1 MLEYVPDIIKDLN
14 FCYRNTSIDKIQQDL
29 VYVESIGIHNGG
41 PLHRTKRNDRDSFL
55 VVATMKG
62 CGIIE
67 YRGKKY
73 EVPEGKGFFIDCME
87 THLYYSNK
95 QNWRYMFIHMNG
107 IYVRNLYKHLMGPE
121 FFAFDFADFPGFL
134 KCCYDLPVYVDNPC
148 RNSSLSAISILTDIL
163 NHVSRSCLPAKEYF
177 KDIEPAIRYI
187 EDHFHEEISINQLAL
202 VCACSQATLSRKFRK
217 AYRIS
222 PHQYLK
228 NYRVKVAKNLLSN
241 TDLSIEEI
249 GYECGYNYTSFFI
262 RAFQS
267 STGYTPLGYRKKAKK
282 L

>member
-41 PLHRTKRNDRDSFL
+41 MHHSTKRNDRDSFL

-73 EVPEGKGFFIDCME
+73 ELPEGRGFFIDCME

-107 IYVRNLYKHLMGPE
+107 MYVRNLYKHLMGPE
-121 FFAFDFADFPGFL
+121 FFAFDFVDFPGFL
-134 KCCYDLPVYVDNPC
+134 KCCHELPEYVDNPC
-148 RNSSLSAISILTDIL
+148 RNSSLSAISILTEIL
-163 NHVSRSCLPAKEYF
+163 NHVSRSCLPTK
-177 KDIEPAIRYI
+177 KDINDIEPAISYI
-187 EDHFHEEISINQLAL
+187 ESHFREDISIEQLAS
-202 VCACSQATLSRKFRK
+202 VCAYSQATLSRKFQK
-217 AYRIS
+217 AYSIS

-241 TDLSIEEI
+241 TELTIEEI
-249 GYECGYNYTSFFI
+249 GDECGYNYTSFFI
-262 RAFQS
+262 KAFRN
-267 STGYTPLGYRKKAKK
+267 STGFTPLEFRKKMKK